1 MLGAVICRSVPGPGK
16 RAARQGVGTPN
27 PDSYHAAVT
36 APSPL
41 RQALANREIRLA
53 ETAWALGIGAEG
65 AFVVA
70 LLVYAYQV
78 GGIVEVGL
86 ASLARTLPAGLLAPF
101 IAGLADRLPR
111 HRLLVAV
118 HASRGVVVACLAL
131 VAWAGGGTALLL
143 LLAALEGVLATLHRP
158 SNAALLPAL
167 ARAPEELV
175 ASNVVSGAGENIGS
189 LVGPAVAAGLVALFG
204 VRPAL
209 VAPAVAFGAA
219 AIAISLVR
227 PAAQPAHQAA
237 SRRTGWRRAFGG
249 IAALR
254 EHPSAAVLAGIGMV
268 QTFVRGAMT
277 VMLVVA
283 AAQLMSLGDQGI
295 GVLQAAIGLGGIAGA
310 VAGSAFAGR
319 RRLSGA
325 ALLGLVLWGL
335 PITVIGLLP
344 NAIVAIAVLAVLGI
358 GNAIF
363 DVGIFSLI
371 QRNVPNRVRA
381 SVFGAC
387 EGVFMLGVA
396 LGSLAA
402 PLIVQRAG
410 LQGGLVLTGLI
421 LPLLAVVASS
431 AIRGAD
437 LAAIVPER
445 QMRLL
450 RGVAMFQPLPLTV
463 VEQIAGSLEPMGF
476 SAGQEVCTQGEPGD
490 RFFIIDA
497 GHAEVERSGTIVRHL
512 AEGDSFGEI
521 ALLHATPR
529 TATVRAEDAMRTFAL
544 RQRDFLSA
552 VTGNPQAAIVADSL
566 IQERLGEDVAR
577 A

>member
-1 MLGAVICRSVPGPGK
+1 
-16 RAARQGVGTPN
+16 
-27 PDSYHAAVT
+27 VT

-41 RQALANREIRLA
+41 QQALANREIRLA
-53 ETAWALGIGAEG
+53 ETAWMLGIGAEG

-86 ASLARTLPAGLLAPF
+86 ASLARTLPAGLLAPL

-111 HRLLVAV
+111 HRLLLAV
-118 HASRGVVVACLAL
+118 HTSRGAVVALLAVTAAL
-131 VAWAGGGTALLL
+131 GGGTALLL
-143 LLAALEGVLATLHRP
+143 LLAALEGILAGLHRP

-175 ASNVVSGAGENIGS
+175 ASNVVSGAGENVGS
-189 LVGPAVAAGLVALFG
+189 LVGPAVAAGLVTLFG
-204 VRPAL
+204 VGPAL
-209 VAPAVAFGAA
+209 LAPAAAFGAA
-219 AIAISLVR
+219 AIAISLVH
-227 PAAQPAHQAA
+227 PSAQPAHQAA
-237 SRRTGWRRAFGG
+237 SHRSGWRRALSG
-249 IAALR
+249 IVALR
-254 EHPSAAVLAGIGMV
+254 EHPSAALLAGIGMT

-277 VMLVVA
+277 VMLVAA
-283 AAQLMSLGDQGI
+283 AAQLMSLGEQGI

-325 ALLGLVLWGL
+325 MLLGLVLWGL

-344 NAIVAIAVLAVLGI
+344 NAIVAIAVLTVLGI

-363 DVGIFSLI
+363 DVGLFSLI
-371 QRNVPNRVRA
+371 QRNVPNRVRG

-387 EGVFMLGVA
+387 EGIFMLGVA
-396 LGSLAA
+396 IGSLAGPPIA
-402 PLIVQRAG
+402 HLAG
-410 LQGGLVLTGLI
+410 LRGGLVLTGLV
-421 LPLLAVVASS
+421 LPLLAVVAAS
-431 AIRGAD
+431 AIRRAD

-450 RGVAMFQPLPLTV
+450 RGVAIFQPLPLTV
-463 VEQIAGSLEPMGF
+463 VEQIAGSLEPMAF
-476 SAGQEVCTQGEPGD
+476 NVDQAVCTEGESGD

-497 GHAEVERSGTIVRHL
+497 GHAEVEQSGTVLRHL

-521 ALLHATPR
+521 ALLRSVPR
-529 TATVRAEDAMRTFAL
+529 TATVRAEDALKTFSL
-544 RQRDFLSA
+544 KQLDFVSA
-552 VTGNPQAAIVADSL
+552 VTGNPQAAIVADGL
-566 IQERLGEDVAR
+566 IQERLSEDVAR
-577 A
+577 V

>member
-1 MLGAVICRSVPGPGK
+1 MEAGNGH
-16 RAARQGVGTPN
+16 
-27 PDSYHAAVT
+27 SYHAAVT

-53 ETAWALGIGAEG
+53 ETAWMLGIAAEG

-70 LLVYAYQV
+70 LLVYAYQI

-86 ASLARTLPAGLLAPF
+86 ASLARTLPAGILAPF

-111 HRLLVAV
+111 HRLLLAV
-118 HASRGVVVACLAL
+118 HAARGITVALLAL
-131 VAWAGGGTALLL
+131 VAALGGGAVLLL
-143 LLAALEGVLATLHRP
+143 LLAALEGVLASLHRP

-175 ASNVVSGAGENIGS
+175 ASNVVSGAGENLGS
-189 LVGPAVAAGLVALFG
+189 LAGPALAAGLVTLFG
-204 VRPAL
+204 VGAAL
-209 VAPAVAFGAA
+209 VAPAAAFGAA
-219 AIAISLVR
+219 ALAISRVR
-227 PAAQPAHQAA
+227 PAQQPAHAPAA
-237 SRRTGWRRAFGG
+237 NRRGWTRALAG

-254 EHPSAAVLAGIGMV
+254 EHPSAAVLAGIGMT

-277 VMLVVA
+277 VMLVAA
-283 AAQLMSLGDQGI
+283 AAQLMSLGEQGI

-325 ALLGLVLWGL
+325 MVLGLVLWGL
-335 PITVIGLLP
+335 PITVIGLVP
-344 NAIVAIAVLAVLGI
+344 NAVVAIAVLTVLGI

-363 DVGIFSLI
+363 DVGLFSLI
-371 QRNVPNRVRA
+371 QRNVPNRVRG

-387 EGVFMLGVA
+387 EGLFMLGVA
-396 LGSLAA
+396 AGSLAA
-402 PLIVQRAG
+402 PFIVRLAG
-410 LQGGLVLTGLI
+410 LQGGLVVTGLL
-421 LPLLAVVASS
+421 LPVVALLTAS
-431 AIRGAD
+431 AIRRAD

-450 RGVAMFQPLPLTV
+450 RGVAVFQPLPLTV
-463 VEQIAGSLEPMGF
+463 VEQIAGSLEPMSF

-497 GHAEVERSGTIVRHL
+497 GRAEVEQTGTVLRHL
-512 AEGDSFGEI
+512 EEGDSFGEI
-521 ALLHATPR
+521 ALLRSVAR
-529 TATVRAEDAMRTFAL
+529 TATVRAEDSLRTFSL
-544 RQRDFLSA
+544 KQLDFVSA
-552 VTGNPQAAIVADSL
+552 VTGNPQAAIVADGL
-566 IQERLGEDVAR
+566 IQERLSEDVAR